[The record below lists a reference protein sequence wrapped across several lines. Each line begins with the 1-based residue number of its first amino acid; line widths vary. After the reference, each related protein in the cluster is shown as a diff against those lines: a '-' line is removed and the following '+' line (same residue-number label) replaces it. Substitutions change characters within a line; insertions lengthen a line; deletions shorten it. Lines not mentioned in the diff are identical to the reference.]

1 MERIELFQ
9 NKSDCC
15 GCGACM
21 NICPKGAISMQ
32 EDEHGYVYPVI
43 DNEKCVKCGLCKRV
57 CKYKDGAE
65 YYEVRKAYAAA
76 IKGNDEIMVV
86 ASGGIFT
93 TLAKHVLSENGV
105 VFGVSM
111 ENIDGKLTPRHI
123 DIQEEKNLYKLQ
135 GSKYVQSDI
144 GEAYKK
150 AKEYLLEGRKVLF
163 SGTPCQITGLKAYLG
178 KEYSDLLTVDVICH
192 GVPSVRMF
200 QDYIGNLEKKLGG
213 KIYSYKFRDKSKGQ
227 GMNAQILYKKENNK
241 EMVKYIDGYLTS
253 YFYMF
258 LKSIIYRENCY
269 SCPYARAER
278 VSDITAGD
286 FWGVYQVH
294 ADEMNK
300 SNMSNIK
307 GVSCMLLNTEKGL
320 EYFDKIQDKLDYFE
334 SNVEKVAKNNKQLR
348 EPSKYA
354 SEREN
359 VLRIYREKGYYGVE
373 QYFPKI
379 IGNKKYFYILKNLAP
394 KGLKRRIKQVV
405 AKVKK

>member
-15 GCGACM
+15 GCGACA
-21 NICPKGAISMQ
+21 NICPKGAIAMQ
-32 EDEHGYVYPVI
+32 EDEFGYVYPVI
-43 DNEKCVKCGLCKRV
+43 DDEKCVKCGLCKKV
-57 CKYKDGAE
+57 CQYKDGGD

-76 IKGNDEIMVV
+76 IKNSEEIMVV

-93 TLAKHVLSENGV
+93 TLAKQVLSENGV
-105 VFGVSM
+105 VFGVAM
-111 ENIDGKLTPRHI
+111 ENIEGQLTPRHI
-123 DIQEEKNLYKLQ
+123 DIQDEKDLYKLQ
-135 GSKYVQSDI
+135 GSKYVQSDT
-144 GEAYKK
+144 GNSYKK
-150 AKEYLLEGRKVLF
+150 VKEYLLEGRNVLF

-178 KEYSDLLTVDVICH
+178 KEYSNLLTVDVICH
-192 GVPSVRMF
+192 GVPSARMF
-200 QDYIGNLEKKLGG
+200 QDYIINLEKKLGG

-227 GMNAQILYKKENNK
+227 GMNAQILYKKGNNEEK
-241 EMVKYIDGYLTS
+241 VKYIDGYLTS

-258 LKSIIYRENCY
+258 LQSIIYRENCY

-294 ADEMNK
+294 AEEMNK
-300 SNMSNIK
+300 SNMSNLK

-320 EYFDKIQDKLDYFE
+320 QYFDKIQDKLDYFE
-334 SNVEKVAKNNKQLR
+334 STVEKVAKNNKQLR
-348 EPSKYA
+348 EPSKYV

-359 VLRIYREKGYYGVE
+359 VLQIYREQGYYGVE

-379 IGNKKYFYILKNLAP
+379 IGNRKYFYILKNLAP
-394 KGLKRRIKQVV
+394 KGLKRRIKQ
-405 AKVKK
+405 AIAMVKK

>member
-21 NICPKGAISMQ
+21 NICPKGAITMQ
-32 EDEHGYVYPVI
+32 EDEFGYVYPVI
-43 DNEKCVKCGLCKRV
+43 DDEKCVKCGLCKKA
-57 CKYKDGAE
+57 CQYKDGTE
-65 YYEVRKAYAAA
+65 FYKVRKAYAAA
-76 IKGNDEIMVV
+76 IKNSKEVMVV

-93 TLAKHVLSENGV
+93 TLAKQVLSENGV

-111 ENIDGKLTPRHI
+111 DNIEGQLTPRHI
-123 DIQEEKNLYKLQ
+123 DIQDEKDLYKLQ
-135 GSKYVQSDI
+135 GSKYVQSNT
-144 GEAYKK
+144 GNAYKK
-150 AKEYLLEGRKVLF
+150 VKEYLLEGRNVLF

-178 KEYSDLLTVDVICH
+178 KEYQNLLTVDVICH
-192 GVPSVRMF
+192 GVPSTRMF
-200 QDYIGNLEKKLGG
+200 QDYIKSLEKKLGG
-213 KIYSYKFRDKSKGQ
+213 KIYSYKFRDKSRGQ
-227 GMNAQILYKKENNK
+227 GMNAQILYKKQNGEEK
-241 EMVKYIDGYLTS
+241 VKYIDGYLTS

-300 SNMSNIK
+300 SNMSNLK

-320 EYFDKIQDKLDYFE
+320 QYFEKIQNRLDYFE
-334 SNVEKVAKNNKQLR
+334 SSVEKVAKNNKQLR
-348 EPSKYA
+348 EPSERV

-359 VLRIYREKGYYGVE
+359 VLRIYQGQGYDGVE

-394 KGLKRRIKQVV
+394 KGLKRRIKQVISMI
-405 AKVKK
+405 KK

>member
-1 MERIELFQ
+1 MGKIELFQ

-21 NICPKGAISMQ
+21 NICPKGAITMQ
-32 EDEHGYVYPVI
+32 EDEFGYVYPVI
-43 DNEKCVKCGLCKRV
+43 DDEKCVKCGLCKKA
-57 CKYKDGAE
+57 CQYKGGAE
-65 YYEVRKAYAAA
+65 YYKVRKAYAAA
-76 IKGNDEIMVV
+76 IKNDREIMVV

-93 TLAKHVLSENGV
+93 TLAKQILSENGV

-111 ENIDGKLTPRHI
+111 ENIEGQLTPRHI
-123 DIQEEKNLYKLQ
+123 DIQDEKDLYKLQ
-135 GSKYVQSDI
+135 GSKYVQSDTGI
-144 GEAYKK
+144 SYKK
-150 AKEYLLEGRKVLF
+150 VKEYLMEERKVLF

-178 KEYSDLLTVDVICH
+178 KEYANLLTVDVICH
-192 GVPSVRMF
+192 GVPSARMF
-200 QDYIGNLEKKLGG
+200 QDYIKNLEKKLGG

-227 GMNAQILYKKENNK
+227 GMNAQILYKKENDK
-241 EMVKYIDGYLTS
+241 KKVKYIDGYLTS

-269 SCPYARAER
+269 TCPYARAER

-300 SNMSNIK
+300 SDMSNLK

-320 EYFDKIQDKLDYFE
+320 RYFEKIQNKLDYFE
-334 SNVEKVAKNNKQLR
+334 SSVEKVAKNNKQLR
-348 EPSKYA
+348 EPSKYVP
-354 SEREN
+354 EREN
-359 VLRIYREKGYYGVE
+359 ILRIYQEQGYYGVE
-373 QYFPKI
+373 QYFPKV

-394 KGLKRRIKQVV
+394 KGLKRRIKQVISMI
-405 AKVKK
+405 KK